1 MSMHGLKIVPTAKTR
16 RIAGFFQRLQSL
28 QCNNVMNKHIA
39 NELSKMDIGK
49 LQIINGAK

>member
-1 MSMHGLKIVPTAKTR
+1 MSMHGLKIVPATKTR
-16 RIAGFFQRLQSL
+16 TAGLFWRLQSL
-28 QCNNVMNKHIA
+28 QCNNVMNKHNA